1 MADDFTKEAFT
12 LLGVGVAVVA
22 LRTYAR
28 FTSVGIRNFMLDDYL
43 MLLAVVSSLALQEL
57 APQALTFRPRSST
70 DWRPQLPTRLA
81 QDSMDLQ
88 TIA

>member
-12 LLGVGVAVVA
+12 LLGVGIGVVA

-43 MLLAVVSSLALQEL
+43 MLLAVVSSIALL
-57 APQALTFRPRSST
+57 
-70 DWRPQLPTRLA
+70 QLRHQL
-81 QDSMDLQ
+81 
-88 TIA
+88 

>member
-43 MLLAVVSSLALQEL
+43 MLLAVVSSLALQGL
-57 APQALTFRPRSST
+57 CH
-70 DWRPQLPTRLA
+70 QL
-81 QDSMDLQ
+81 
-88 TIA
+88 